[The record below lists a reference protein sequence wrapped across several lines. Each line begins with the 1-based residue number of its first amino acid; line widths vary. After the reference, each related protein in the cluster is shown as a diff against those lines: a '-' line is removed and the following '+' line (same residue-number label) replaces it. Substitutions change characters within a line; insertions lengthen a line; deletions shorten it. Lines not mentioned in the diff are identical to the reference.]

1 MGRSPSPS
9 PLRTAT
15 PPAPPCQGAPPP
27 DKQAP
32 SSAASTHSPEQDE
45 LLRTSTR
52 LALAKAPRPVCGT
65 LPSLAALKRTLLAPA
80 ISSNCIETATVRGFL
95 RANVGT
101 GHSTLHAAR
110 GTRIWHFVVKERGAP
125 CLYLNYSAD
134 TRRGAEVEE
143 SVHRSILRMCASLS
157 EAPYPQACDTASAAV
172 RGRMNNTCL
181 YLEDSAREALALE
194 ESWAAI
200 DLAILAAAFERLTR
214 QGIAK
219 NPGPPEPARA
229 GKTWKREE
237 ETRLEV
243 ACTPSATYQSLADEL
258 GRTPLA
264 IQVKLHQM
272 GLRESPPSTLA
283 AIKDHPFRKKHAV
296 APTATSEP
304 AEPQG
309 TNRGTREI
317 LERAKR
323 TLSPAPQNTPR
334 AIGAL
339 EGVPM
344 PRATVGSPRFQSS
357 PPEKRR
363 GHGAVSTPP
372 RVDDP
377 MQVGKRASTAHPGG
391 GATPDAPPKKAGKA
405 KKDVPTPVALNRV
418 LTMGTRTPL
427 KKPVKMPAVEPSVNI
442 ADLVAERTELMGQRT
457 LVGSKEHARLIVI
470 TQILAAVVRPECT
483 GHDPAQADATVDFRD
498 LAAPAAPPTHAVS
511 APTPEEDVAEGTLA
525 ERTVNTADRKA
536 VKAATAKLS
545 AGGPK
550 AIRKAVRILDQD
562 KTEINGTSGE
572 ILAKMF
578 TLHPHRRVND
588 DGSEI
593 PFPEVPAGDHTCQ
606 DVHPEALIDVVASLM
621 NLVAPA
627 ESGLTEELLYAAVA
641 CQDLP
646 VVAEIVAAM
655 VTDIRNARVDKA
667 AARALRRCRA
677 IAAGKPGEGLC
688 LRPIAI
694 GECIVK
700 VAATLDVYEVSHH
713 LAEKFGDVQLGLA
726 KLGCERVAQ
735 ACQKAIDD
743 DPEVATMTI
752 DATNAFNTACRFV
765 IAKELY
771 NDPKLS
777 ALFLLFDLMNN
788 EAGDLILT
796 LDGRKYV
803 IKSSDGTRQGD
814 VLGSILFC
822 IAIHPILLRAK
833 SLFPG
838 VTIMAIM
845 DDINFWG
852 KTDVVLQAYEYMV
865 KELAELRLV
874 ANNKTTLYPPA
885 VEHLTDTAVA
895 AIAALEAAKAITV
908 DRRGVKIVGTMRSRD
923 DGYVRQFLDA
933 KMAKGANLFRRMAML
948 PPMQAFTIL
957 QKCGAPRA
965 TYLIRTHRPELTSA
979 YTVNFDAQ
987 TRVVLEHVVRRPLE
1001 GASRETEVLAHLPP
1015 RQGGKGITR
1024 TA

>member
-1 MGRSPSPS
+1 M
-9 PLRTAT
+9 
-15 PPAPPCQGAPPP
+15 
-27 DKQAP
+27 
-32 SSAASTHSPEQDE
+32 
-45 LLRTSTR
+45 
-52 LALAKAPRPVCGT
+52 
-65 LPSLAALKRTLLAPA
+65 A

-110 GTRIWHFVVKERGAP
+110 GTRIWHFVVKERGSP

-157 EAPYPQACDTASAAV
+157 EAPYPQACDTAPAAV

-219 NPGPPEPARA
+219 NPGPPEPTRA

-283 AIKDHPFRKKHAV
+283 AIKDHPFRRKHAV

-309 TNRGTREI
+309 TNRGTREV

-427 KKPVKMPAVEPSVNI
+427 KKPVKMPATPAAVEPSVNI

-470 TQILAAVVRPECT
+470 TQILAAVVRQECT

-498 LAAPAAPPTHAVS
+498 LAAPAAPLTHAEVPLVSPPVTRQEGASEGRIAS
-511 APTPEEDVAEGTLA
+511 APNAREAVGQPLRPVRAKGEPLCPGCSTRLTGGWCPSPIGDTCPTAAKPVLAPKPVAKS
-525 ERTVNTADRKA
+525 TVKA
-536 VKAATAKLS
+536 VTARQPP
-545 AGGPK
+545 GPK
-550 AIRKAVRILDQD
+550 RKPKANSQAQQPKEVEHFRQCFICDEKIGLYDKHNSKLKGWWTHLQGHWNHKEAKTKEPAAV
-562 KTEINGTSGE
+562 
-572 ILAKMF
+572 
-578 TLHPHRRVND
+578 
-588 DGSEI
+588 
-593 PFPEVPAGDHTCQ
+593 
-606 DVHPEALIDVVASLM
+606 EALLSFGYLLCKHC
-621 NLVAPA
+621 NQLVPKGNIKKHQRK
-627 ESGLTEELLYAAVA
+627 ESCRFE
-641 CQDLP
+641 Q
-646 VVAEIVAAM
+646 
-655 VTDIRNARVDKA
+655 RNAAD
-667 AARALRRCRA
+667 
-677 IAAGKPGEGLC
+677 P
-688 LRPIAI
+688 
-694 GECIVK
+694 
-700 VAATLDVYEVSHH
+700 
-713 LAEKFGDVQLGLA
+713 
-726 KLGCERVAQ
+726 
-735 ACQKAIDD
+735 D
-743 DPEVATMTI
+743 DPEGIRKSSRDLVGPLRGKLPPLIVVATFQVVTVKTI
-752 DATNAFNTACRFV
+752 PESLRIPLGEVVRQLLTA
-765 IAKELY
+765 
-771 NDPKLS
+771 
-777 ALFLLFDLMNN
+777 
-788 EAGDLILT
+788 G
-796 LDGRKYV
+796 
-803 IKSSDGTRQGD
+803 
-814 VLGSILFC
+814 
-822 IAIHPILLRAK
+822 
-833 SLFPG
+833 
-838 VTIMAIM
+838 
-845 DDINFWG
+845 
-852 KTDVVLQAYEYMV
+852 
-865 KELAELRLV
+865 
-874 ANNKTTLYPPA
+874 
-885 VEHLTDTAVA
+885 
-895 AIAALEAAKAITV
+895 LEAETTAPCVGAV
-908 DRRGVKIVGTMRSRD
+908 D
-923 DGYVRQFLDA
+923 
-933 KMAKGANLFRRMAML
+933 
-948 PPMQAFTIL
+948 
-957 QKCGAPRA
+957 
-965 TYLIRTHRPELTSA
+965 EW
-979 YTVNFDAQ
+979 
-987 TRVVLEHVVRRPLE
+987 VLMYRIPLC
-1001 GASRETEVLAHLPP
+1001 ASTNKR
-1015 RQGGKGITR
+1015 
-1024 TA
+1024 